1 MSKVLIT
8 GGAGFIGYFI
18 TKELLVRGDE
28 VIIYDAF
35 VNYASP
41 LRSHY
46 SQYLNIRLADI
57 QNNVRLIRGDV
68 RHRGCLVRALKGTK
82 PEIVI
87 HLAAIPI
94 ATVSNQF
101 SEGAIEINLNG
112 TTTVIEAIR
121 VADSVKRFIYAS
133 SSFVYG
139 NFKYT
144 PADEKHSTSPID
156 IYGGTKLS
164 GEILTKAFS
173 KRSGIE
179 YVIVRPS
186 AVYGPTDANRRVTQ
200 IFLENA
206 LQGAPL
212 TLHNGGLSKL
222 DFTYVTDTAHGF
234 VLAAYASEAKDKTFN
249 ITRGEGRS
257 LKELVEILQSLIPD
271 VKTIE
276 DKPNEVRPVR
286 GALDISKAKTLLG
299 YEPKYSLEEGMKLY
313 LDFVKKIGIFGRS
326 PAGKVTTL

>member
-8 GGAGFIGYFI
+8 GGVGFIGYFI
-18 TKELLVRGDE
+18 TKELLARGDE

-35 VNYASP
+35 LNYASP
-41 LRSHY
+41 LKSHY
-46 SQYLNIRLADI
+46 PQYLSMRLTDI
-57 QNNVRLIRGDV
+57 QDNVRLIRGDV
-68 RHRGCLVRALKGTK
+68 RHRGCLVKALKETK

-112 TTTVIEAIR
+112 TTTIIEAIGTTN
-121 VADSVKRFIYAS
+121 SVKRFVYAS

-139 NFKYT
+139 DFKYT
-144 PADEKHSTSPID
+144 PADEKHSASPID
-156 IYGGTKLS
+156 IYGATKLS
-164 GEILTKAFS
+164 GEILTKAFGR
-173 KRSGIE
+173 KFGIE
-179 YVIVRPS
+179 YVIIRPS

-206 LQGAPL
+206 LQGVPL
-212 TLHNGGLSKL
+212 VLHDGGLSKL

-234 VLAAYASEAKDKTFN
+234 VLAAFASEAKNETFN
-249 ITRGEGRS
+249 ITRGKGRS
-257 LKELVEILQSLIPD
+257 LKELAQILQSLISD

-276 DKPNEVRPVR
+276 DKPNEVRPER
-286 GALDISKAKTLLG
+286 GTLDISKAKTLLG
-299 YEPKYSLEEGMKLY
+299 YEPKCSLEEGMKLY